1 MIRQT
6 IVIGPYTYLID
17 VFDANKDLRDDAHY
31 AEFVML
37 RNFKLLNNVTTDK
50 DIFLIDKEIFDD
62 VVEEL
67 YEHQYDLSDDVVTS
81 KCVLPVPN
89 KKLKNFSAKFNSFN
103 ENITKFSLYTN
114 YTDKHNYDFGTDV
127 YPLYN
132 DNNELAK
139 ILCDKCRIYHP
150 VNCSHNNLIIYV
162 DNYINNIH
170 FHYFCKKISDYDTKS
185 ETIFK
190 YNNREYFEYVEFYFP
205 NIHDLFDEHNQIFY
219 NEDLD
224 IVSSQENLHTNDA
237 TQYTNDDNQFVPV
250 KLLIQPFK
258 IVEQNGRNTKRYI
271 NIHKSIENNYLTHPF
286 NVTLFAYDEL
296 DETTY
301 DYYIDEYLQS
311 STNTFLTECRF
322 TLSSRLGFSNG
333 KISLLNTFN
342 YPNKELF
349 DTLKQAYEH
358 YNCVNQEQYD
368 DYFEEY
374 DKIMYDDINKLTYAD
389 LTNKDKQMVMD
400 YTMRYNMNKREML
413 EEYKKMRI
421 ASIRAELIEEI
432 GTDETFLG
440 FMIQLSST
448 TSFVNP
454 VYSKNVTIKFSELD
468 DFAFELNN
476 IFESWNELPEH
487 LIARVIFVDR
497 LLGTMIHS
505 NNVVITKEWFKYM
518 VNDLNIYSLS
528 QLKSLNETYTQEK
541 TINND
546 MKTFNVSD
554 DTVNFLN
561 NITCIVNTTE
571 HNDRAAVGIDNKPKI
586 LYKPIFYR
594 VNDLQNVKI
603 RQNVTQNIGVNLAD
617 YMTKVET
624 FKLWIENNEFI
635 ETARNDVYVIF
646 SINANKLLQSSG
658 RYDILNQDDEYIS
671 TGTYTIY

>member
-1 MIRQT
+1 MKIER
-6 IVIGPYTYLID
+6 V
-17 VFDANKDLRDDAHY
+17 
-31 AEFVML
+31 
-37 RNFKLLNNVTTDK
+37 
-50 DIFLIDKEIFDD
+50 
-62 VVEEL
+62 
-67 YEHQYDLSDDVVTS
+67 
-81 KCVLPVPN
+81 
-89 KKLKNFSAKFNSFN
+89 
-103 ENITKFSLYTN
+103 
-114 YTDKHNYDFGTDV
+114 
-127 YPLYN
+127 
-132 DNNELAK
+132 NEL
-139 ILCDKCRIYHP
+139 
-150 VNCSHNNLIIYV
+150 
-162 DNYINNIH
+162 NYIE
-170 FHYFCKKISDYDTKS
+170 KIDS
-185 ETIFK
+185 IL
-190 YNNREYFEYVEFYFP
+190 NRG
-205 NIHDLFDEHNQIFY
+205 
-219 NEDLD
+219 
-224 IVSSQENLHTNDA
+224 
-237 TQYTNDDNQFVPV
+237 DD
-250 KLLIQPFK
+250 
-258 IVEQNGRNTKRYI
+258 
-271 NIHKSIENNYLTHPF
+271 S
-286 NVTLFAYDEL
+286 
-296 DETTY
+296 
-301 DYYIDEYLQS
+301 
-311 STNTFLTECRF
+311 
-322 TLSSRLGFSNG
+322 
-333 KISLLNTFN
+333 
-342 YPNKELF
+342 
-349 DTLKQAYEH
+349 
-358 YNCVNQEQYD
+358 
-368 DYFEEY
+368 FEEY

-571 HNDRAAVGIDNKPKI
+571 HNDRAAVGIDSKPKI